1 MSGELIG
8 ESRGKII
15 GTRVV
20 ELLETSPKIET
31 TDLSTGRLLGIESQ
45 DLSTAWSVWRSP
57 DTFHAEG
64 SGVVTSKDGE
74 MAMYTGMGMGKGSAS
89 DPETLFHGLLF
100 FRSSTPQ
107 VEPPQRDRRHNRVHR
122 RRRGQQP
129 IKALGVEGK
138 AGAHLNPSKERRPP
152 LSSGCP

>member
-15 GTRVV
+15 GTRVI
-20 ELLETSPKIET
+20 ELLEASPKIET
-31 TDLSTGRLLGIESQ
+31 TDQSAGKLLGVESQ

-57 DTFHAEG
+57 DTFYAEG
-64 SGVVTSKDGE
+64 TGVVTSKDGE
-74 MAMYTGMGMGKGSAS
+74 MAMYTGMGMGKGSVS

-107 VEPPQRDRRHNRVHR
+107 WSRLNGTAVIIEYTVD
-122 RRRGQQP
+122 
-129 IKALGVEGK
+129 AEGNSRSRLWEWK
-138 AGAHLNPSKERRPP
+138 GRPERT
-152 LSSGCP
+152 

>member
-31 TDLSTGRLLGIESQ
+31 TDQAAGKLLGIESR

-64 SGVVTSKDGE
+64 VGVVTSNDGE
-74 MAMYTGMGMGKGSAS
+74 MAMYTGMGMGKGSVS

-100 FRSSTPQ
+100 FRSSTPGWSRLNGIA
-107 VEPPQRDRRHNRVHR
+107 VILEYTVD
-122 RRRGQQP
+122 
-129 IKALGVEGK
+129 AEGNSRSRLWEWK
-138 AGAHLNPSKERRPP
+138 GRPEGA
-152 LSSGCP
+152 